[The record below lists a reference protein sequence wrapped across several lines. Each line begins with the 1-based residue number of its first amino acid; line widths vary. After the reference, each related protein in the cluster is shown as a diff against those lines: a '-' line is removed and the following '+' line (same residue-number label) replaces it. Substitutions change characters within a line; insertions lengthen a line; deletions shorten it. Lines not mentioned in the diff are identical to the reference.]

1 MSAQNHFD
9 VIIIG
14 TGAGAGTLAYK
25 LARAASKDM
34 SESKS

>member
-14 TGAGAGTLAYK
+14 TGAGTLAYK